1 MLNLNGYGSAAA
13 PALRM
18 LAWGGPV
25 HLGPRFSALLASHGG
40 APAASYLASQGL
52 RIRYGS
58 SAFCAG
64 VDLPVHSRATL
75 LCSPGPGRTVGEL
88 ACSAPGLPRAACL
101 QHDPLSL
108 LSVLPSYPSASLPL
122 LSSAG
127 SPAYL
132 LSAPG
137 ASAVL
142 SERVSAPL
150 AILHLPCCGHLS
162 GSKTISS
169 SAPLPC
175 LGPCTRVPLR
185 TARHRQRLLTK

>member
-1 MLNLNGYGSAAA
+1 
-13 PALRM
+13 M
-18 LAWGGPV
+18 LALGGPCTF
-25 HLGPRFSALLASHGG
+25 GTRFSALLASLGG
-40 APAASYLASQGL
+40 APAASYCASLGL
-52 RIRYGS
+52 RVRYGS
-58 SAFCAG
+58 SACCAG
-64 VDLPVHSRATL
+64 KDWPAHSRTPR
-75 LCSPGPGRTVGEL
+75 LCSPGPGRTFGEL

-108 LSVLPSYPSASLPL
+108 LSVLPSYASDSLPL

-142 SERVSAPL
+142 SVRVSAPL

-175 LGPCTRVPLR
+175 LGPCTRAPLR